1 MAPRDR
7 SRSRS
12 VPWVHVE
19 DVPDPDPEQDEL
31 ANLGIIELDPYG
43 RPCGPRHEAEQ
54 RRARR
59 QEEREE
65 RERLARFL
73 AQPRVPTLA
82 EIQLMAKSDP
92 NPAPQKITPELLP
105 HWALAVQLHW
115 AQGRVL
121 DRSRKCTEDARSD
134 LTLLSEGVQTAI
146 RKGDPFYIGATTR
159 PPQDRFYLEPERGS
173 GMGHFD
179 RFQRMEVY
187 LSGTAG
193 EIAEREVMAIR
204 RHYDEALCQNRTTAA
219 SGYSR
224 CREIGYLYLCIGKG
238 PRWTPVLA
246 RANLYAPSSMATTP
260 SNFANSHLQWFAD
273 STNQNNIRNSE
284 SES

>member
-12 VPWVHVE
+12 VPRVHVE
-19 DVPDPDPEQDEL
+19 AVPDPDPGQDEL

-82 EIQLMAKSDP
+82 EIQLMAESDP
-92 NPAPQKITPELLP
+92 NPAPKKITPELLP
-105 HWALAVQLHW
+105 HWALAVQLHR

-193 EIAEREVMAIR
+193 EIAEREAMAIR

-224 CREIGYLYLCIGKG
+224 CLEIGYLYLCIGKG

-246 RANLYAPSSMATTP
+246 RANLYALSSI
-260 SNFANSHLQWFAD
+260 L
-273 STNQNNIRNSE
+273 
-284 SES
+284 

>member
-12 VPWVHVE
+12 VPRVHAE
-19 DVPDPDPEQDEL
+19 AVPDPDPGQDEL

-82 EIQLMAKSDP
+82 EIQLMAESDP
-92 NPAPQKITPELLP
+92 NPAPKKITPELLP
-105 HWALAVQLHW
+105 HWALAVQLHR

-121 DRSRKCTEDARSD
+121 NRRSHKCTEDAMSD
-134 LTLLSEGVQTAI
+134 LRLLSEGVQTAI

-224 CREIGYLYLCIGKG
+224 CLEIGYLYLCVGKG

-246 RANLYAPSSMATTP
+246 RANLYALSSI
-260 SNFANSHLQWFAD
+260 L
-273 STNQNNIRNSE
+273 
-284 SES
+284 

>member
-31 ANLGIIELDPYG
+31 ANLGIELDPYG

-82 EIQLMAKSDP
+82 EIQLMAESDP
-92 NPAPQKITPELLP
+92 NPAPKKITPELLP
-105 HWALAVQLHW
+105 HWALAVQLHR

-121 DRSRKCTEDARSD
+121 DRSRKCTENARSD

-193 EIAEREVMAIR
+193 EIAAREVMAIR

-224 CREIGYLYLCIGKG
+224 CLEIGYLYLCTGKG
-238 PRWTPVLA
+238 PRWSPVLA
-246 RANLYAPSSMATTP
+246 RANLGALFYPLTSAGLVP
-260 SNFANSHLQWFAD
+260 
-273 STNQNNIRNSE
+273 
-284 SES
+284 

>member
-31 ANLGIIELDPYG
+31 ANLGIELDPYG

-82 EIQLMAKSDP
+82 EIQLMAKRDP
-92 NPAPQKITPELLP
+92 NPAPKKSHRNFFRLG
-105 HWALAVQLHW
+105 HWL
-115 AQGRVL
+115 
-121 DRSRKCTEDARSD
+121 
-134 LTLLSEGVQTAI
+134 
-146 RKGDPFYIGATTR
+146 
-159 PPQDRFYLEPERGS
+159 
-173 GMGHFD
+173 
-179 RFQRMEVY
+179 
-187 LSGTAG
+187 
-193 EIAEREVMAIR
+193 
-204 RHYDEALCQNRTTAA
+204 
-219 SGYSR
+219 
-224 CREIGYLYLCIGKG
+224 
-238 PRWTPVLA
+238 
-246 RANLYAPSSMATTP
+246 
-260 SNFANSHLQWFAD
+260 
-273 STNQNNIRNSE
+273 
-284 SES
+284 